1 MAKQES
7 SDTILR
13 KTFFATMIGAV
24 LFISAVSIFVLA

>member
-7 SDTILR
+7 ADTILR

-24 LFISAVSIFVLA
+24 LFAAAVSIFVLA